1 MIPRLFFLILI
12 ISAKILFDLLNSF
25 ESISGLK
32 INYTK
37 TEGMWIGSSKNNNK
51 KPFAIKW
58 SDEPVKALGEFHFT
72 YDQHLLKEK
81 NVIERLVALKNL

>member
-1 MIPRLFFLILI
+1 
-12 ISAKILFDLLNSF
+12 
-25 ESISGLK
+25 
-32 INYTK
+32 
-37 TEGMWIGSSKNNNK
+37 MWIGSSKNNNK